1 MVIILVMIA
10 INIKK
15 ISSPLVK
22 AFLMMMGCALIWNV
36 FYVFELGTNDLAY
49 KIHFAR
55 IQYFGLTIIPI
66 AWLLMAE
73 KIAKVHIKRMV
84 WVVLSAIA
92 GALLIVIWILPLPNL
107 FWGNPVVSEVHQNL
121 SVLDYDY
128 GILFYAGYV
137 PFVYLTIAYSLILI
151 ARRFRFS
158 ISVYRKQGLIIIVGA
173 ILPLVVNTLYVLD
186 ITPIP
191 HLNLTTASLSITG
204 LLYAWALIQY
214 RFLAPLPIARD
225 VIVEHMEAAVF
236 VFDKDSRLVDYNN
249 SAALLVGNIEQ
260 YLGLVAEKFPIG
272 QIGKL
277 VSTDFSG
284 DKEVPG
290 QIEIDQTIFD
300 ISVRHICLTG
310 KRVEATVVTLYDVTE
325 KEDLYRQVRELA
337 LRDPLTGL
345 YNRRALMEMGVDLIK
360 GINGDSSK
368 HFCAMMFDIDRFKLV
383 NDTYGHA
390 AGDRSLVAI
399 AKTFIHHTRAHD
411 LIGRLGGDE
420 FIVLMPDT
428 TLEEALGIA
437 NTIHEEVGR
446 IVLFA
451 PKKTFSVTLSIGV
464 ASNQGLLISDPQ
476 ESLEKLI
483 SLADRALYQAKENGK
498 NCVSSMC

>member
-1 MVIILVMIA
+1 MIA

-173 ILPLVVNTLYVLD
+173 ILPL
-186 ITPIP
+186 
-191 HLNLTTASLSITG
+191 
-204 LLYAWALIQY
+204 
-214 RFLAPLPIARD
+214 
-225 VIVEHMEAAVF
+225 
-236 VFDKDSRLVDYNN
+236 
-249 SAALLVGNIEQ
+249 
-260 YLGLVAEKFPIG
+260 
-272 QIGKL
+272 
-277 VSTDFSG
+277 
-284 DKEVPG
+284 
-290 QIEIDQTIFD
+290 
-300 ISVRHICLTG
+300 
-310 KRVEATVVTLYDVTE
+310 
-325 KEDLYRQVRELA
+325 
-337 LRDPLTGL
+337 
-345 YNRRALMEMGVDLIK
+345 
-360 GINGDSSK
+360 
-368 HFCAMMFDIDRFKLV
+368 
-383 NDTYGHA
+383 
-390 AGDRSLVAI
+390 
-399 AKTFIHHTRAHD
+399 
-411 LIGRLGGDE
+411 
-420 FIVLMPDT
+420 
-428 TLEEALGIA
+428 
-437 NTIHEEVGR
+437 
-446 IVLFA
+446 
-451 PKKTFSVTLSIGV
+451 
-464 ASNQGLLISDPQ
+464 
-476 ESLEKLI
+476 
-483 SLADRALYQAKENGK
+483 
-498 NCVSSMC
+498 